1 MRVASVLCLAILI
14 LPAVPIAAA
23 EFGEEVNGYPVG
35 QGGFLHDPAER
46 FLPEALTALQE
57 QFAND
62 YPQLNRV
69 GPATAYPYYPILEA
83 EIQRLALD
91 HPDKVKIQYG
101 TSTGRL
107 AIYFL
112 EIANWGDEGSADFVP
127 IEEREVVMI
136 DGGTHSNEYSG
147 VYFVLALAQWLL
159 DGTPEDEFAQWVLEN
174 RYTII
179 TPMVNPDGS
188 HAMGRL
194 NANAVNI
201 NRNYPVLWGG
211 DGTDMLLNNPGPS
224 AMSEVETK
232 LVVDR
237 VQHYQPDYHA
247 SIHCCGNLWLFP
259 YGEDGYDPLDVDMM
273 NYVCDVAFP
282 IEIRDSCGPIWS
294 TIYPA
299 SGSTVDTVYEYTGAV
314 PFGFEMSGRSNL
326 AGPWGE
332 PVTFVEVQEQEAES
346 WGAIMHVMENIHL
359 YGGYPIIDTIDK
371 IGNELE
377 VTIHNAGYGN
387 MTGNITLSLPLAAE
401 ATSTMTAMPRLMPN
415 ETATF
420 RVALPADGQEY
431 LFAMDYEK
439 RVMMA
444 PTGHIEL
451 PLTIANGAVTGG
463 AISGAT
469 VGALGSEGLAGD
481 VGRSLGTEATA
492 DSEAAGLGF
501 LALIAAVAVAMFAR
515 RRA

>member
-1 MRVASVLCLAILI
+1 MRALSAVLVALLF
-14 LPAVPIAAA
+14 LPLVTA
-23 EFGEEVNGYPVG
+23 EFGPESNGYPVG
-35 QGGFLHDPAER
+35 ADGFLHDPAER

-112 EIANWGDEGSADFVP
+112 EIANFGDAGSADFVP

-159 DGTPEDEFAQWVLEN
+159 DGSPEDEFAQWVLEN
-174 RYTII
+174 RYTVI
-179 TPMVNPDGS
+179 TPLVNPDGS

-194 NANAVNI
+194 NAKAVNI
-201 NRNYPVLWGG
+201 NRNFPVLWGG

-224 AMSEVETK
+224 AMSEIETQ
-232 LVVDR
+232 LIVDR
-237 VQHYQPDYHA
+237 VEHYQPDYHA

-273 NYVCDVAFP
+273 NHICDVAYP
-282 IEIRDSCGPIWS
+282 IDIRDSCGPIWS

-314 PFGFEMSGRSNL
+314 AFGFEMSGRSNL

-332 PVTFVEVQEQEAES
+332 PVTVAQVEAQEQES
-346 WGAIMHVMENIHL
+346 WDAVMHAFANVHL
-359 YGGYPIIDTIDK
+359 YGGYPVIEDVKAVAD
-371 IGNELE
+371 GVQ
-377 VTIHNAGYGN
+377 VTIKNIGYG
-387 MTGNITLSLPLAAE
+387 PLN
-401 ATSTMTAMPRLMPN
+401 ATFRVLENAHNWPVHSEHEISMVASN
-415 ETATF
+415 ETAT
-420 RVALPADGQEY
+420 VVLPMNTYLGRLELDYQKRIMASPRGTLTLDLDDVDGT
-431 LFAMDYEK
+431 LM
-439 RVMMA
+439 
-444 PTGHIEL
+444 
-451 PLTIANGAVTGG
+451 
-463 AISGAT
+463 
-469 VGALGSEGLAGD
+469 LGDKVIGD
-481 VGRSLGTEATA
+481 VASLNSVD
-492 DSEAAGLGF
+492 DSEAPGLGF
-501 LALIAAVAVAMFAR
+501 VFLLGALAVAFVAR
-515 RRA
+515 RR